1 MIKVDYLALFVF
13 DSLENLLQL
22 LWGRRESRRSVID
35 LCLKDEIDLVPLR
48 LSLSDLVCFS
58 LLLIQ
63 KLWSPP
69 LCHLPV
75 ILTS

>member
-35 LCLKDEIDLVPLR
+35 LSLKEDLCGR
-48 LSLSDLVCFS
+48 
-58 LLLIQ
+58 Q
-63 KLWSPP
+63 
-69 LCHLPV
+69 
-75 ILTS
+75 